1 VLSAMPK
8 MRGLNWGWLGGQGLT
23 GVVAPRWQATAGA
36 ARWGGAGQEI
46 MNSGEGVG
54 EESRAHAVL
63 ETSEARPEEDWS
75 GLSMVAQ
82 RQ

>member
-8 MRGLNWGWLGGQGLT
+8 TRGLNWGWLGGQGLT
-23 GVVAPRWQATAGA
+23 GVVAPWRRVAAGA
-36 ARWGGAGQEI
+36 ARWGGVGQEI

-63 ETSEARPEEDWS
+63 ETSETRPKEDWS
-75 GLSMVAQ
+75 GLSMVA
-82 RQ
+82 RR